1 MKSLHQWTLSAMLL
15 CASQAHAG
23 LVVNLEDALAGNSE
37 DFATDAND
45 VIGNAPG
52 YFGAAIYVDE
62 QGAEGLSFEFVGSE
76 APWNSWFT
84 VENEKGA
91 NTIANRTW
99 YDEQD
104 KQGPTSY
111 EAYPSEFKMDFAGNQ
126 LLDFEFIVDSEFWET
141 RDDKTVA
148 NGANRLPSD
157 DTRPN
162 FWLGFE
168 YDVEGVI
175 SALILG
181 LDDGGAGPDADYD
194 DLVIRISHFDNLT
207 VVPVSEV
214 PLPAAL
220 PLFALSLAALGIVG
234 RKRKC

>member
-1 MKSLHQWTLSAMLL
+1 MKSIQQWALTSVLL
-15 CASQAHAG
+15 CATQAYAG
-23 LVVNLEDALAGNSE
+23 LVVNLENALAGNTE

-45 VIGNAPG
+45 VIGDVPG
-52 YFGAAIYVDE
+52 YFGAEILLDE
-62 QGAEGLSFEFVGSE
+62 KGAAGLSFEFLGSE
-76 APWNSWFT
+76 AGWNSWFT

-91 NTIANRTW
+91 NTIANRTL
-99 YDEQD
+99 YDQQD
-104 KQGPTSY
+104 KEGSSSNDGF
-111 EAYPSEFKMDFAGNQ
+111 PSAFKMDFEGDQ
-126 LLDFEFIVDSEFWET
+126 LLDFEFIVDSDFWET

-194 DLVIRISHFDNLT
+194 DLVIRISHFDHLT

-234 RKRKC
+234 RKRKP